1 MIFDAF
7 ARRLRGRSSWRREQ
21 EHVAQ
26 LVVERPQDTLDFA
39 AVLDLELERRG
50 FDAAV
55 HAVRSSL
62 LDLVCSL
69 VHDDATHLAARLAAR
84 PAPALPEGPGPS
96 VHRSQGAMQIAAT
109 RPAAQIWQLLTGP
122 DGLREHDPEFAAFLL
137 HELVVRD
144 EPVPPSAGWCAQWAR
159 DSGHPLAWLPP
170 ELLAIEAGLPGW
182 LPRYPRAVGARAIG
196 APGTIIRERVPLGD
210 IVNGLGAA
218 LPVDRD
224 RISATFAEWVSDSN
238 VRLDVR
244 GYAPGTTF
252 PYGPAPCLTRA
263 LPVSRIAPAGAL
275 EALFSTA
282 VASGAYSTGPGGS
295 LARLRSWQAVSGVVG
310 SRWPVPIDE
319 LAAAAA
325 RTHWIKAAPED
336 PWFEG
341 VAWDVWLI
349 GATSERI
356 VVIAATDTD

>member
-7 ARRLRGRSSWRREQ
+7 ARRLRGRSTWRREQ

-26 LVVERPQDTLDFA
+26 LVVERPQDTLAFA

-55 HAVRSSL
+55 HGVRSSL
-62 LDLVCSL
+62 LDLVCAL

-84 PAPALPEGPGPS
+84 PATSLPEGQDPS
-96 VHRSQGAMQIAAT
+96 VHRSHGAMQIAAT

-122 DGLREHDPEFAAFLL
+122 DGLREHDPEFALFLL
-137 HELVVRD
+137 HELVVRG

-159 DSGHPLAWLPP
+159 DNGHPLAWLPP
-170 ELLAIEAGLPGW
+170 ELLAIEAGLSGW
-182 LPRYPRAVGARAIG
+182 LTRYPGAVGARAID
-196 APGTIIRERVPLGD
+196 APRTVVRERVPLGD

-218 LPVDRD
+218 VPVDRD

-238 VRLDVR
+238 GRLDVR
-244 GYAPGTTF
+244 GYSPGTTF

-263 LPVSRIAPAGAL
+263 LPVSRIAPAAAL

-282 VASGAYSTGPGGS
+282 IAIGAYSTGPGGS

-310 SRWPVPIDE
+310 SRWPAPIDE

-325 RTHWIKAAPED
+325 RTRWIKAAPED
-336 PWFEG
+336 PWFER
-341 VAWDVWLI
+341 VAWDIWLI
-349 GATSERI
+349 GATSDRI
-356 VVIAATDTD
+356 VVVAATDTD